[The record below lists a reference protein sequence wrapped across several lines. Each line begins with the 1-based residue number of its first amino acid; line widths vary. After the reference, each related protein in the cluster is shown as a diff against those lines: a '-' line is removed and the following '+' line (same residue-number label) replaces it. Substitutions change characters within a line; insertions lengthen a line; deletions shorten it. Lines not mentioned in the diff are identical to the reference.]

1 MDKITLTGCK
11 SSNLNALSNETRA
24 LQTHP
29 SHPCSA
35 KYLALGFLGCDGRGG
50 EKTFHH
56 CRTFLCNFP
65 TLHVFSL
72 WKCVQEGERERERE
86 RERDPITCLSQDD
99 SSVCGKA
106 LHPLA
111 FTFPHPHPNLPP
123 AKGKIAQLAKAITE
137 RQGIYSLCF
146 HSTPRSTF
154 LGRWSS
160 PPRPPWR
167 TGDGWDD
174 AKGAL

>member
-1 MDKITLTGCK
+1 MPKAMKPVRFKLILVIHAVRNISRWDFWDATEEEERRRSITVALFYVISPPSTCSHSGNVCK
-11 SSNLNALSNETRA
+11 R
-24 LQTHP
+24 
-29 SHPCSA
+29 
-35 KYLALGFLGCDGRGG
+35 
-50 EKTFHH
+50 
-56 CRTFLCNFP
+56 
-65 TLHVFSL
+65 V
-72 WKCVQEGERERERE
+72 RERE

-111 FTFPHPHPNLPP
+111 FTFPHPNPNLPP

-167 TGDGWDD
+167 TGDG
-174 AKGAL
+174 